1 MDQSQILLVDD
12 DEALLGALTEFVR
25 AEGYLAQPAS
35 SGDVALVLLQQWVP
49 FRLLITDIV
58 LPGLLD
64 GFALA
69 RRAREFCPSIP
80 VIYTTGHPQ
89 VAQIRA
95 QGAPFGEVLVKPYRV
110 KTLLMAVS
118 TALGKRH
125 EREWD
130 VVSSSSTPRGS
141 PEVSSMLPMRRDS
154 PHDHTPRRSVLMT
167 ASPHANLS
175 TNARATLMSTKWET
189 PACRSD

>member
-1 MDQSQILLVDD
+1 MGQSQILLVDD
-12 DEALLGALTEFVR
+12 DEVLLGALTEFLR
-25 AEGYLAQPAS
+25 AEGYLAQPANC
-35 SGDVALVLLQQWVP
+35 GDLALILLQQRVP

-95 QGAPFGEVLVKPYRV
+95 HGAPFGEVLAKPYGV
-110 KTLLMAVS
+110 ETLLRAIS
-118 TALGKRH
+118 TALGERYQSDWNVPSRSGDTRGRH
-125 EREWD
+125 G
-130 VVSSSSTPRGS
+130 VVSPPST
-141 PEVSSMLPMRRDS
+141 RRDS
-154 PHDHTPRRSVLMT
+154 PTQVPRQSGNSSTANSADIELGECWDFRS
-167 ASPHANLS
+167 
-175 TNARATLMSTKWET
+175 RE
-189 PACRSD
+189 

>member
-1 MDQSQILLVDD
+1 MAQSQILLVDD

-25 AEGYLAQPAS
+25 AEGYLAQPAN

-95 QGAPFGEVLVKPYRV
+95 QGAPFGEVLVKPYRAE
-110 KTLLMAVS
+110 TLLMAIS
-118 TALGKRH
+118 TALGERH
-125 EREWD
+125 ESDWYVNSR
-130 VVSSSSTPRGS
+130 SSKPRGNPGVISTPSTRREPPTQAAKPNGSSPGANAPEKNHAQPFVASARG
-141 PEVSSMLPMRRDS
+141 
-154 PHDHTPRRSVLMT
+154 
-167 ASPHANLS
+167 
-175 TNARATLMSTKWET
+175 
-189 PACRSD
+189 

>member
-12 DEALLGALTEFVR
+12 DEALLAALTHFLR
-25 AEGYLAQPAS
+25 TEGYLAQPAN

-49 FRLLITDIV
+49 FRLLITDVV

-69 RRAREFCPSIP
+69 RRAREFRPSIP

-95 QGAPFGEVLVKPYRV
+95 QGAPFGEVLVKPSRV
-110 KTLLMAVS
+110 ETLLVAVS
-118 TALGKRH
+118 TALGEGQR
-125 EREWD
+125 
-130 VVSSSSTPRGS
+130 V
-141 PEVSSMLPMRRDS
+141 
-154 PHDHTPRRSVLMT
+154 
-167 ASPHANLS
+167 
-175 TNARATLMSTKWET
+175 
-189 PACRSD
+189 